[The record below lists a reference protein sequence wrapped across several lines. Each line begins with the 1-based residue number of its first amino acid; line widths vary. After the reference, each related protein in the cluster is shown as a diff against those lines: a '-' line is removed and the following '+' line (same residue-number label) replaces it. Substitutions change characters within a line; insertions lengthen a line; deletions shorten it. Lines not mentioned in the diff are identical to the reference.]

1 MHNKIT
7 PNLRLRPL
15 LRADIADAARL
26 AADAFD
32 SEAEGAMVQQMLT
45 IHCNTVDN
53 IAMNQQNDVLVA
65 TEYYVLCDE
74 QTKSIIGLSGL
85 YRSADAHPSMYSLG
99 WFCIAP
105 TRQRQGLGRLLLE
118 ATLHKAISLGGRRM
132 IIETWPGAIAA
143 LPLYAKLGFEEC
155 GRVPDYYGDDLP
167 LMLLTRSLEGAHFD
181 LPKELLYEI

>member
-7 PNLRLRPL
+7 PNLRLRRL
-15 LRADIADAARL
+15 QREDISEAAQL

-32 SEAEGAMVQQMLT
+32 SEAEGAMVEQMLT
-45 IHCNTVDN
+45 IHCNIAEN
-53 IAMNQQNDVLVA
+53 IALNEQNEVLVA

-85 YRSADAHPSMYSLG
+85 YRSADAHPSVYSLG

-105 TRQRQGLGRLLLE
+105 ARQRQGLGRLLLE
-118 ATLHKAISLGGRRM
+118 ATMQKAISLGGRRM

-155 GRVPDYYGDDLP
+155 GRVPNYYGDDLP
-167 LMLLTRSLEGAHFD
+167 LMLLTRSLEGAQFD
-181 LPKELLYEI
+181 LPQELLYEI